1 MELVVK
7 RSGFTTTRSEEE
19 RFGPRRMTAFRKC
32 AVCRWKKIA
41 RQNSTIDCRGR
52 GSKLVSD
59 SSIAIESSAR
69 WWAVAKRWEWRL
81 SSEACCAKSGSEMEL
96 VQPGRSKS
104 KPLASS
110 ASFRR
115 GRAWRDGEISRRRRC
130 GSDYGLGLEILGRP
144 FGGALASL
152 VLAGLIVS

>member
-1 MELVVK
+1 MPFA
-7 RSGFTTTRSEEE
+7 GGE
-19 RFGPRRMTAFRKC
+19 R
-32 AVCRWKKIA
+32 IA

-69 WWAVAKRWEWRL
+69 SSAVAKRWEWRL

-96 VQPGRSKS
+96 VERGGSKS
-104 KPLASS
+104 KPLASR

-115 GRAWRDGEISRRRRC
+115 GRAWRDGEIFGAGGVRWTT
-130 GSDYGLGLEILGRP
+130 DYDYCKC
-144 FGGALASL
+144 L
-152 VLAGLIVS
+152 VDYIP